1 MVAGAESETA
11 NPALVLACFVAIGFI
26 VAASLALTNAAGL
39 SAHSRKSGDGAYI
52 YRGAAANRLRSWLRL
67 YPALILLVF
76 LVFGGAILVSFETGN
91 QSIMVVFA
99 VLHIAVAVSS
109 MSAICLSALAVA
121 ANDRNAGRSP
131 PPPPP

>member
-1 MVAGAESETA
+1 MVAGADSEA
-11 NPALVLACFVAIGFI
+11 ASPALVLACFVAIGFI

-39 SAHSRKSGDGAYI
+39 SAHSRKGGNGEYA
-52 YRGAAANRLRSWLRL
+52 YRGAAADRLRSWLRL

-76 LVFGGAILVSFETGN
+76 FVFGGAILVSFGADN

-99 VLHIAVAVSS
+99 VLHITVAVSS

-121 ANDRNAGRSP
+121 AGDRGAGSHGP
-131 PPPPP
+131 PPR